1 MRSEREL
8 KDNLMRRACLTAF
21 ACLALMACEQGSDV
35 MKQID
40 KQQAERAQMALDIA
54 EKSKTF
60 LVTNGAR
67 PGVTT
72 TTSGLQYEVVRAVA
86 ADLPKPAVQDR
97 VTVMYEGKLVD
108 GKVFDSSYARKEP
121 IAFTLNEVI
130 PGWTEGLQ
138 LMKPGEEFTFY
149 IPSDIGYGARGA
161 GADIPP
167 NSALIFRVELLK
179 FERPDGTT
187 VNPR

>member
-1 MRSEREL
+1 
-8 KDNLMRRACLTAF
+8 MRRACLIVV
-21 ACLALMACEQGSDV
+21 ACLALMACGEQNDV

-40 KQQAERAQMALDIA
+40 KKQAERAQMAEDSA
-54 EKSKTF
+54 RKSMAF

-72 TTSGLQYEVVRAVA
+72 TPSGLQYEVVRAVA
-86 ADLPKPAVQDR
+86 GDVAKPTSNDR

-108 GKVFDSSYARKEP
+108 GQIFDSSYARKEP
-121 IAFTLNEVI
+121 IAFLLGEVI

-161 GADIPP
+161 GPDIPP
-167 NSALIFRVELLK
+167 NAALIFRVELLK

-187 VNPR
+187 VSAR